1 MIEKNG
7 RHMLQKV
14 ALAIVFVSC
23 SGTASF
29 AQRGTA
35 QPAPAEEKYPDTL
48 SREIHHQL
56 NVLPYY
62 SVFDNL
68 IFRVQG
74 GKVTLGGS
82 VVRPTLKVHAEQAV
96 KDLSGVISVVNQ
108 IEVLPVSTSD
118 DELRRALYR
127 AIYEDKALERYAIST
142 QPSIHIVVKNGNVDL
157 EGTVD
162 SETDRSQAG
171 ARAQSAANVLQLKNN
186 LTVREK
192 QSANK

>member
-1 MIEKNG
+1 MIQKNG
-7 RHMLQKV
+7 RHTLQKV
-14 ALAIVFVSC
+14 ALTIVFLGC
-23 SGTASF
+23 SSTASF
-29 AQRGTA
+29 AQRATTK
-35 QPAPAEEKYPDTL
+35 PAPAEEKYPDTL

-68 IFRVQG
+68 VFRVQG

-96 KDLSGVISVVNQ
+96 KDLSGVTSVVNQ
-108 IEVLPVSTSD
+108 IEVLPVSASD

-127 AIYEDKALERYAIST
+127 AIYEDKALERYAISP
-142 QPSIHIVVKNGNVDL
+142 QPSIHIVVKDGNVGL

-162 SETDRSQAG
+162 SETDRTQAG
-171 ARAQSAANVLQLKNN
+171 ARAQSAVSVLRVRNN